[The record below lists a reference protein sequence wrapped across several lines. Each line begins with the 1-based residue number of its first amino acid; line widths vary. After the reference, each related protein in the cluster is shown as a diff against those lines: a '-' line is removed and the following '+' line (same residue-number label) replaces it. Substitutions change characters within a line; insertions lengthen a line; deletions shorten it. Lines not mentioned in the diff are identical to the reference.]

1 MSTSAECGTKNNPF
15 QKGLAGDKT
24 ILASVHTAWL
34 CGTCK
39 VDRSRAPPGCALVQA
54 ANACSPAEVMTL
66 TNESDKAMAAGP
78 VMPSA
83 LDLSKEWL
91 CDTGAAYDLVSQDM
105 ADPHTDYQAP
115 AKNTLT
121 FIQQMEFIAPKPPCP

>member
-1 MSTSAECGTKNNPF
+1 
-15 QKGLAGDKT
+15 
-24 ILASVHTAWL
+24 
-34 CGTCK
+34 
-39 VDRSRAPPGCALVQA
+39 
-54 ANACSPAEVMTL
+54 MTL

-91 CDTGAAYDLVSQDM
+91 CDTGTAYDLVSQDM

-115 AKNTLT
+115 AKPINFHTANGVHRSETTLSMT
-121 FIQQMEFIAPKPPCP
+121 TPCPR